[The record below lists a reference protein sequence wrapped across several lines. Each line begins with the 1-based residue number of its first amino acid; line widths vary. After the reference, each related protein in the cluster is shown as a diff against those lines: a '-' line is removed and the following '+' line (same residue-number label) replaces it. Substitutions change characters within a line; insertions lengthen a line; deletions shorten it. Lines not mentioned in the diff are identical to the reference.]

1 MQTAQAGGLEAVL
14 GLLALISVNIAVLNL
29 LPVPVLDGGHVVFLL
44 YEWITGKPMPANIFA
59 VLMHIGLLL
68 LMTLMLFVLGL
79 DFGLISRR

>member
-1 MQTAQAGGLEAVL
+1 
-14 GLLALISVNIAVLNL
+14 
-29 LPVPVLDGGHVVFLL
+29 VVFLL
-44 YEWITGKPMPANIFA
+44 YEWIVGKPMPANIFS